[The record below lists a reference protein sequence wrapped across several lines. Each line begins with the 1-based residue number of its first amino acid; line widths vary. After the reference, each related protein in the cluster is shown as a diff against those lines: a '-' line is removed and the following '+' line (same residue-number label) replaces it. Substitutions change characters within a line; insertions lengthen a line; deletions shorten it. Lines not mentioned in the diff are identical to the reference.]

1 MIMTN
6 SSRTIEFISI
16 PGIPLINNGDDI
28 AKIIIDACVENSIH
42 PAENDVIVIA
52 QKIVSK
58 SEGRFR
64 SLESIKP
71 GIKALVYAR
80 ITGKDARFVQLILTE
95 SSRVVR
101 ARKGTLIV
109 EHKIGFVC
117 ANAGIDHSNV
127 TLAGDKSENVYLL
140 LPEKPDESAQKI
152 RIKLEK
158 HYGKKFGVLII
169 DSHGRAWRNGTIGMT
184 IGLSGVPGLV
194 DLRGKEDLF
203 GYKLRVTTLGASDEL
218 AAGASLIMGQA
229 GEGRPCVIARGFP
242 YELRESSI
250 NELIRSKK
258 KDLFR

>member
-1 MIMTN
+1 MPN
-6 SSRTIEFISI
+6 SIRLMEYIAI
-16 PGIPLINNGDDI
+16 PGIPLINSGDDI
-28 AKIIIDACVENSIH
+28 AQKIIDACAENSIH
-42 PAENDVIVIA
+42 PVENDVFVIA
-52 QKIVSK
+52 QKIISK

-80 ITGKDARFVQLILTE
+80 ITGKDPRFVQLILNE

-127 TLAGDKSENVYLL
+127 IIAGDKSDSVYLL

-152 RIKLEK
+152 RKKLEM
-158 HYGKKFGVLII
+158 HFYKKFGVLII

-184 IGLSGVPGLV
+184 IGLAGIPGLV
-194 DLRGKEDLF
+194 DLRGNEDLF
-203 GYKLRVTTLGASDEL
+203 GYKLRITTLGASDEL
-218 AAGASLIMGQA
+218 AAGASLLMGQA
-229 GEGRPCVIARGFP
+229 GEGRPCVLGRGFP

-250 NELIRSKK
+250 KELIRSKK

>member
-1 MIMTN
+1 MPN
-6 SSRTIEFISI
+6 SGRSMEFLAI
-16 PGIPLINNGDDI
+16 PGIPLINIGDDVAQI
-28 AKIIIDACVENSIH
+28 IINACNENKIIPV
-42 PAENDVIVIA
+42 ENDVFVIA

-58 SEGRFR
+58 AEGRFR
-64 SLESIKP
+64 SLESVEP
-71 GIKALVYAR
+71 GIMALFYAW
-80 ITGKDARFVQLILTE
+80 ITGKDPRFVQLILNE

-127 TLAGDKSENVYLL
+127 ILAGEKTDIVYLL
-140 LPEKPDESAQKI
+140 LPEKPDKSAQEI
-152 RIKLEK
+152 RNGLEK
-158 HYGKKFGVLII
+158 HYCKKFGILII

-184 IGLSGVPGLV
+184 IGLAGIPGLV

-203 GYKLRVTTLGASDEL
+203 GYKLRITTLGASDEL

-229 GEGRPCVIARGFP
+229 GEGMPCVLVHGFP
-242 YELRESSI
+242 YEFRESSI